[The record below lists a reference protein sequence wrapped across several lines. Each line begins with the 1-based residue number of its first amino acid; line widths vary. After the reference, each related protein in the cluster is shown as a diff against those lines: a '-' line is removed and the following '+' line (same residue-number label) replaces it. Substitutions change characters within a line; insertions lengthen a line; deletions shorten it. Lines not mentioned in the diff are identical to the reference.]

1 MIKKSK
7 TLIKFC
13 NNGRNYLY
21 NRASDLLL
29 DKPRYPPLGE
39 KSTQLTFPTLSDVEG
54 KLENT
59 VLDGTC
65 N

>member
-1 MIKKSK
+1 MY
-7 TLIKFC
+7 
-13 NNGRNYLY
+13 NNFNYLY
-21 NRASDLLL
+21 RRASALLL
-29 DKPRYPPLGE
+29 DSPMYPPLGE
-39 KSTQLTFPTLSDVEG
+39 KSIQLTFPTLSDVVG

>member
-1 MIKKSK
+1 M
-7 TLIKFC
+7 T
-13 NNGRNYLY
+13 NGCNYLY
-21 NRASDLLL
+21 RRASDLLL

-39 KSTQLTFPTLSDVEG
+39 KSIQFTFPTLSDVVG

>member
-1 MIKKSK
+1 VDNI
-7 TLIKFC
+7 T
-13 NNGRNYLY
+13 NGCYYYLY
-21 NRASDLLL
+21 SRASALLL
-29 DKPRYPPLGE
+29 AKPRYPPLGE
-39 KSTQLTFPTLSDVEG
+39 KSIQLIFPTLSDVVG